1 MRRRAATFAR
11 GVMSE
16 DFLKPAAMAIAEEDY
31 VEPIDGPYPFVS
43 ADEIKRSLRM
53 KAALTTA
60 LDRLQ

>member
-1 MRRRAATFAR
+1 
-11 GVMSE
+11 MSE